1 MRMVDAKSEAQK
13 IAFSPLTFQAVR
25 AALNLG
31 IFKVLDDAGKD
42 GLSLAE
48 MENKL
53 NLGHYAVST
62 LIEVLESAGIV
73 SAKGGGLYAASKI
86 VRCFLYDSMTRVNMD
101 FVNDVCYQGAF
112 YLQESFENGKP
123 EGLKVFGGWSTVY
136 QALSQL
142 PQRARGSWF
151 AFDHFYSDNA
161 FQDVIKIIMSENPK
175 NVFDV
180 GCNTGKF
187 ELALFAKGFKG
198 NITLLDLPQQLEKAK
213 ENLQAARYAGKC
225 VFYPIDILK
234 KGTEFPGTKFPETEF
249 PGNAVATGEESGIAF
264 EAAKNGI
271 NSPDII
277 LMSQF
282 LDCFSKEEIILILK
296 KAQAVMSAN
305 SKLYILEPFWDNQK
319 FSAAKL
325 SLTHTSLYFTAIANG
340 NSKMYAQTEM
350 EECVFK
356 AGLKIL
362 KVRKNIGSYEY
373 TLLECGK

>member
-123 EGLKVFGGWSTVY
+123 EGLKVFGGWPTVY

-161 FQDVIKIIMSENPK
+161 FEDVIKIILSENPK

-180 GCNTGKF
+180 G
-187 ELALFAKGFKG
+187 
-198 NITLLDLPQQLEKAK
+198 
-213 ENLQAARYAGKC
+213 
-225 VFYPIDILK
+225 
-234 KGTEFPGTKFPETEF
+234 
-249 PGNAVATGEESGIAF
+249 
-264 EAAKNGI
+264 
-271 NSPDII
+271 
-277 LMSQF
+277 
-282 LDCFSKEEIILILK
+282 
-296 KAQAVMSAN
+296 
-305 SKLYILEPFWDNQK
+305 
-319 FSAAKL
+319 
-325 SLTHTSLYFTAIANG
+325 
-340 NSKMYAQTEM
+340 
-350 EECVFK
+350 
-356 AGLKIL
+356 
-362 KVRKNIGSYEY
+362 
-373 TLLECGK
+373 